1 MALGQYLSGVPDG
14 SGLDDHWNDAEG
26 ASVFLLELAG
36 PEVPVVLRGMSMV
49 LVVLAIKI
57 LIAPCGLPRHL
68 IRPFKVWLVLDF
80 LQHPMYWF
88 SEHSIDSLCV
98 DCSGLPYEISHRAVA
113 VISVRPEIPPLLR
126 DNLFFSLNLQLV
138 FFYSFILFDP
148 IHQLAHTGGRL
159 ASQRLPQAVLGR
171 ETVFEDV
178 DGDIV
183 KVAIHFIIHIP
194 ISIRVS
200 LQSFSIIHG

>member
-1 MALGQYLSGVPDG
+1 MFV
-14 SGLDDHWNDAEG
+14 
-26 ASVFLLELAG
+26 
-36 PEVPVVLRGMSMV
+36 V

-57 LIAPCGLPRHL
+57 LIAPYGLPRHL

-88 SEHSIDSLCV
+88 LEHSIDSLCV
-98 DCSGLPYEISHRAVA
+98 GYFGLPYEISPQAVA
-113 VISVRPEIPPLLR
+113 VILVRPEIPHLLR

-138 FFYSFILFDP
+138 FLYSFILIDL
-148 IHQLAHTGGRL
+148 IHQLAHNSGRL
-159 ASQRLPQAVLGR
+159 ASQRLPQAVLGW

-178 DGDIV
+178 DGNIV
-183 KVAIHFIIHIP
+183 KVAIHFIIHSP